1 MFKAFTHYVALN
13 PVPHCNTYYS
23 NTSLYK
29 HWIAMFGLPKILVT
43 DKGYEYINIEI
54 ITLCHLHTMKRKPR
68 KSHAPWT
75 NSLVDG
81 MNRSPQEYL
90 KYIIIG
96 KYTKY
101 TE

>member
-1 MFKAFTHYVALN
+1 MYILCPLTRTFNVDESRPLI
-13 PVPHCNTYYS
+13 VPHKCIQPVEVLILDCIHDTNYNHKLYNLIQNTPHEFS
-23 NTSLYK
+23 
-29 HWIAMFGLPKILVT
+29 PQ
-43 DKGYEYINIEI
+43 
-54 ITLCHLHTMKRKPR
+54 